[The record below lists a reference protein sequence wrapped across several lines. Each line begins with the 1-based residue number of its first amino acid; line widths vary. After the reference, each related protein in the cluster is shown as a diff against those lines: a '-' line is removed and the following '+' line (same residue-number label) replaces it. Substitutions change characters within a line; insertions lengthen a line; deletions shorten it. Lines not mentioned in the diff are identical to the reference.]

1 MSAPDVIWRTL
12 ELAMQA
18 CPTLTVELART
29 VEIQSRAEFGGERV
43 VVAKT
48 AYHVDRGPGRAQIPE
63 ATARAVLRD
72 VMAEPNTTTEELTK
86 RHGVS
91 RASIYRLMKRGVRG

>member
-1 MSAPDVIWRTL
+1 MSTPDVIWRTL

-18 CPTLTVELART
+18 CPTFSPDLARG
-29 VEIQSRAEFGGERV
+29 VESLSRAEFGGERV
-43 VVAKT
+43 VVPKT
-48 AYHVDRGPGRAQIPE
+48 AYHPERGPGRVAIAE
-63 ATARAVLRD
+63 SVARAVILD
-72 VMAEPNTTTEELTK
+72 VTGDPSVTTLELTK

>member
-1 MSAPDVIWRTL
+1 MRAPDVIWRTL

-18 CPTLTVELART
+18 CPTLTVEIART
-29 VEIQSRAEFGGERV
+29 VERQSRVEFGGERV
-43 VVAKT
+43 AVPKT
-48 AYHVDRGPGRAQIPE
+48 AYHAERGPGRSSIPE
-63 ATARAVLRD
+63 ATARAVLLS
-72 VMAEPNTTTEELTK
+72 VMTEPSVSTEELTK